1 MANKQGGQLNEMRD
15 EEGNLTGHLVGLFYK
30 TIMLYECG
38 VRPIWVFDGKA
49 PREKKR
55 ELEKR
60 SEYKEKSAKEGKKA
74 QEDGD
79 MKKVKQ
85 MAGRSLRVT
94 ADMVK
99 DAKKLLELM
108 GCPVIQAPCEAEAQC
123 AELVRQGF
131 AYGVASDDMDCLAH
145 GAQYM
150 IRGFTNKNH
159 PVVEIDYD
167 AVLKTLQ
174 MS

>member
-1 MANKQGGQLNEMRD
+1 MEMFSGKTLALDASNAMYACLIATQCIRESVNAKSGAGGAGSLNEMRD

-38 VRPIWVFDGKA
+38 GRPIWVFDGKA
-49 PREKKR
+49 PREKKG

-60 SEYKEKSAKEGKKA
+60 SEYKKKSAKEREEA
-74 QEDGD
+74 QEVGD

-85 MAGRSLRVT
+85 MAGRSLRMT

-108 GCPVIQAPCEAEAQC
+108 GCPIIQAPCEAEAQC
-123 AELVRQGF
+123 AELVR
-131 AYGVASDDMDCLAH
+131 
-145 GAQYM
+145 
-150 IRGFTNKNH
+150 
-159 PVVEIDYD
+159 
-167 AVLKTLQ
+167 
-174 MS
+174 